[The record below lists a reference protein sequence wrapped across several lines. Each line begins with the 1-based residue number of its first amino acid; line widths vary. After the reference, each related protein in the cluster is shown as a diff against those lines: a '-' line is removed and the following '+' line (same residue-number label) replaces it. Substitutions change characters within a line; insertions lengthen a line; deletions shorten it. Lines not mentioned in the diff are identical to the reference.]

1 MTTPKHPPNTPPASG
16 DPKGA
21 AQGGQAAPTGKGNGA
36 NGAGSTTARNP
47 GASAGATTGT
57 FTKAQSGLAANLS
70 ANGAA
75 PGVDHGMTK
84 TVAQVLGEITWLM
97 TQSAGHKSFFIGDL
111 EWMVMTPILMQQFR
125 MFYEKDKPIGVVL
138 WAYAD
143 AETSAR
149 LAEGGTRLRPQDW
162 KSGDHANAQAW
173 VVDIIAPFGGG
184 DAMVADLKS
193 AVMPTREL
201 RVRGLVDG
209 KIGVRVM

>member
-1 MTTPKHPPNTPPASG
+1 VTAPKHPPTASPVKDYPKVATASG
-16 DPKGA
+16 HASPTDTTNGA
-21 AQGGQAAPTGKGNGA
+21 ARSVG
-36 NGAGSTTARNP
+36 TTTIRNP
-47 GASAGATTGT
+47 GAATGA
-57 FTKAQSGLAANLS
+57 
-70 ANGAA
+70 
-75 PGVDHGMTK
+75 DHGMTK

-138 WAYAD
+138 WAYTD

-149 LAEGGTRLRPQDW
+149 LTEGGTRLRPQDW
-162 KSGDHANAQAW
+162 KSDNPNSQAW